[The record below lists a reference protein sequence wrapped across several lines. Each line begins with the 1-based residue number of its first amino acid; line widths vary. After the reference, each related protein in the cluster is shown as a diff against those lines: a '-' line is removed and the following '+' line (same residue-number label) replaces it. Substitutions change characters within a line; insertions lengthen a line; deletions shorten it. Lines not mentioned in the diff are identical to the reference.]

1 MPSQTHAAA
10 NMTSLSAID
19 GNTSYHSIESLSLQ
33 VTNRKKRVL
42 VDDEDSE
49 DDEGMVFFPE
59 GNSNE
64 VNSEAAANART
75 ESSHDLD

>member
-1 MPSQTHAAA
+1 M
-10 NMTSLSAID
+10 
-19 GNTSYHSIESLSLQ
+19 
-33 VTNRKKRVL
+33 TNRKKRVL

-59 GNSNE
+59 GAQNE
-64 VNSEAAANART
+64 DVEANANART

>member
-1 MPSQTHAAA
+1 
-10 NMTSLSAID
+10 MTSLRAID
-19 GNTSYHSIESLSLQ
+19 GNTSHHSIESLSLQ

-64 VNSEAAANART
+64 VNSEAAANANART